1 MGLLERLGIRRQ
13 TAAVA
18 IPLRESE
25 TSRWIR
31 IGGGLRY
38 NRDMSANDIYETCDR
53 AYRAWRLNP
62 FVKRVTE
69 MWVNFVVG
77 SGLTF
82 SANDERVQV
91 VLDDFVKRN
100 KLNLRMKKRAREA
113 FLFGEIICVPNVNV
127 ATGNTRLSFLDP
139 LQVSKVEL
147 DPFDGDNPVAIVVY
161 GQDGQA
167 IPLPIVRE
175 DEAGVAALRIP
186 ELYGVKRP
194 GGFNT
199 PLMTMN
205 RKVGRAFYL
214 AFNSIV
220 GTMRGTSDLLTILDW
235 CAGTEDLLWEFRSR
249 AESQN
254 RLFGVITIKGATPAQ
269 LRKYRDKDS
278 SEYIPPPG
286 TEKEAWAYA
295 NENIAF
301 AFVTPQLGASDIA
314 EAIRLFKTMIEIG
327 GGPPEHYMGQAKEMT
342 YASAQDASNPFL
354 QQIRSGQQEFTEF
367 WVEIAQYVMDQ
378 KLIFT
383 NELDGVTDLTVTV
396 KAPEVVPEDAKYQAE
411 LANQFTQVVVAWR
424 TNNWINDEQAI
435 DLMHQIAQAAGMKV
449 KVMEEM
455 IGPVA
460 AQQTWAQE
468 ALRRISIPEPDP
480 RLRAQL

>member
-1 MGLLERLGIRRQ
+1 MGLLEKLGWRRPV
-13 TAAVA
+13 AVLGL
-18 IPLRESE
+18 PLRESD
-25 TSRWIR
+25 SGRWIR

-38 NRDMSANDIYETCDR
+38 NRDMSATDIYETCDR
-53 AYRAWRLNP
+53 AFRAWRLNP
-62 FVKRVTE
+62 FVKRLTE

-77 SGLTF
+77 AGLTF
-82 SANDERVQV
+82 TANDERVQA

-113 FLFGEIICVPNVNV
+113 FLFGELICAPNVNV
-127 ATGNTRLSFLDP
+127 ATGHTRLAFLDP
-139 LQVSKVEL
+139 LQVSKIEL
-147 DPFDGDNPVAIVVY
+147 DPFDGDNPVAIVVS

-167 IPLPIVRE
+167 LSLPIVRE
-175 DEAGVAALRIP
+175 DLASAAALRIP
-186 ELYGVKRP
+186 ELYGAKRP
-194 GGFNT
+194 GGFNA
-199 PLMTMN
+199 PLLTLG

-220 GTMRGTSDLLTILDW
+220 GSTRGTSDLLTILDW
-235 CAGTEDLLWEFRSR
+235 CAGTEDLLWEFRAR

-278 SEYIPPPG
+278 AEYIPPPG

-295 NENIAF
+295 NENITF
-301 AFVTPQLGASDIA
+301 AFVNPQLGASDIA
-314 EAIRLFKTMIEIG
+314 EAIRLFKSMIEIG
-327 GGPPEHYMGQAKEMT
+327 GGPPEHYLGQAKEMT

-367 WVEIAQYVMDQ
+367 WLEIAQYVVDQ

-383 NELDGVTDLTVTV
+383 NELDGITDLTVAV
-396 KAPEVVPEDAKYQAE
+396 KAPEVVPEDAKYKAE

-424 TNNWINDEQAI
+424 ANNWVTDEQAI

-449 KVMEEM
+449 KVVEQI

-460 AQQTWAQE
+460 AQQNWARE
-468 ALRRISIPEPDP
+468 ALRRISNPESNT
-480 RLRAQL
+480 RLQQ